1 MEEPEEK
8 KDIAPPII
16 NSLLK
21 DTGGVSVDIV
31 KNDAIPSQEAMML
44 ANIQSVSLRQ
54 RKTRTIFAM
63 AFFVIIFA
71 LGIFIIPNLFLNKVK
86 APVVDIIPEN
96 LNLVKTDIAYNLE
109 MPAEV
114 DFPEFRLKD
123 FKSDVMFSEL
133 VLTKNNEVVLYKD
146 LAPFV
151 NERFLT
157 SFETLSG
164 GEYVYGI
171 YANEDK
177 TISTFFVLN
186 ISPNKRVE
194 AETVLKES
202 ERTIYRD
209 LGIILQ
215 LPDDVKNEN
224 LEFKEFVSI
233 RNPLRELVGIDG
245 KEILVYGF
253 ANDEIVVFASSRD
266 VYNSVKARIL
276 TGY

>member
-1 MEEPEEK
+1 MLEDE
-8 KDIAPPII
+8 KDIVSPII
-16 NSLLK
+16 NSLSK
-21 DTGGVSVDIV
+21 DTGGVSIDIV
-31 KNDAIPSQEAMML
+31 KNDAIPNEEAMML

-54 RKTRTIFAM
+54 RKTRTVFAM

-71 LGIFIIPNLFLNKVK
+71 LGIFIIPNLFSNNVK

-96 LNLVKTDIAYNLE
+96 TNLIKTDIAYNL
-109 MPAEV
+109 PIPNEV
-114 DFPEFRLKD
+114 DFAEFRVKD
-123 FKSDVMFSEL
+123 FKSEVAFSEL

-157 SFETLSG
+157 SFLTVSAS
-164 GEYVYGI
+164 EYVYGI
-171 YANEDK
+171 YTGEDK
-177 TISTFFVLN
+177 ISHPFFVLN

-194 AETVLKES
+194 AETILKDS

-233 RNPLRELVGIDG
+233 RNPLRELTNSDG
-245 KEILVYGF
+245 KEIMVYGF
-253 ANDEIVVFASSRD
+253 ANDEIVVFATNRN
-266 VYNSVKARIL
+266 VYNALKARIL

>member
-1 MEEPEEK
+1 MEEDVKK
-8 KDIAPPII
+8 KDIVSPII

-21 DTGGVSVDIV
+21 DTGGVSVEIV
-31 KNDAIPSQEAMML
+31 KNDAIPNEEAMML
-44 ANIQSVSLRQ
+44 ANIQSVSSRE

-63 AFFVIIFA
+63 SFFVVIFA
-71 LGIFIIPNLFLNKVK
+71 LGIFIIPNLFSNNLK
-86 APVVDIIPEN
+86 APVVDIVPQN
-96 LNLVKTDIAYNLE
+96 LNLIKTDIAYNLLI
-109 MPAEV
+109 PAEV
-114 DFPEFRLKD
+114 DFAEFRVKD
-123 FKSDVMFSEL
+123 FKSEVAFSEL

-151 NERFLT
+151 NERFLK
-157 SFETLSG
+157 SFLPVSA

-171 YANEDK
+171 YTGEDK
-177 TISTFFVLN
+177 ISYPFFVLN

-194 AETVLKES
+194 AETIFKDS

-224 LEFKEFVSI
+224 LEFKEFASI
-233 RNPLRELVGIDG
+233 RNPLRELTDSDG
-245 KEILVYGF
+245 KEIMVYGF
-253 ANDEIVVFASSRD
+253 ANDEIVVFATNRN
-266 VYNSVKARIL
+266 VYNALKARIL